1 MTGLTEERTAVEG
14 IAIVG
19 MAGRF
24 PGAADIEAFW
34 RNLREGVES
43 ISSFTDEELL
53 ASGIDPSKLGPNY
66 VRARGVL
73 AGVELFDASF
83 FGINP
88 REAEIID
95 PQHRV
100 FLETAWEAVESA
112 GYNPER
118 YDGAVGVFAGPNVNT
133 YFLHNLYTNPELLEK
148 YGYFEMAVRSRPDL
162 LTTLTS
168 YKLNLKGPSVA
179 VQTACSTSLVAVHM
193 ACQSLLNRECDMAL
207 AGGVSIN
214 LPQRAGYFYQ
224 EGGINSPDGRCR
236 PFDAAANGTVFGN
249 GVGVVL
255 LKRLEEALAD
265 GDTLHAVI
273 RGSAVNNDGSVKV
286 GYTAPGLE
294 GQAAVIAE
302 AQAMAEVE
310 PATIGYVETHGTATS
325 LGDPVEFSALS
336 QVFSGRNIRPRSCA
350 LGSLKANIGHL
361 DTAAGIAGLIKATLA
376 LRHKLLPPSPYFR
389 APNPQIDLSDSP
401 FYLNP
406 EPEAWESEGGRPRRA
421 GVSSFG
427 IGGTNAHVVL
437 EEGPESEPGD
447 EPRREEQLL
456 VLSARSEAALA
467 EATRRLA
474 AHLEGAEG
482 QGQTRASYLADVAH
496 TLQVGRKAWAHRAA
510 VVCRTHADAGRALTS
525 GVGLV
530 RGVSAAGQR
539 PRVVF
544 MFPGQGAQ
552 YAGMCKE
559 LCEREESFRRPFDE
573 AAEALRGAPGG
584 LNICPALWPAEV
596 GEAAEARL
604 RQTQVAQPAL
614 FAVEYALARMWMSW
628 GAEPWA
634 MVGHSV
640 GELVAAVLSGVMSL
654 EEGARLVTAR
664 GRLMQRMAP
673 GAMAAVGLGEGEL
686 RQRIEELKAGAAVSV
701 AAANGP
707 QLSVASGS
715 EEWITR
721 LEAELE
727 KEGVWAKRLRT
738 SHAFHSALMEPA
750 LEPFAAEVGRT
761 RLSAPRVSYVSNVT
775 GGWVTAAEATDAGY
789 WVRHLRGTVKFWQG
803 LETLRR
809 EAGEGAVFLEVGPGE
824 TLSKLARSRADSD
837 EGGGARVVV
846 TLGRMPGGVEGGEV
860 EAVLKAAGELWTAGV
875 ELDWEQIDGG
885 ARRRRVEL
893 PTYPFERQRYWIE
906 PQVGGARGGKGRVPS
921 LKRLPE
927 IADWFYAPVW
937 KQSPAPL
944 PASEAAEDGGAC
956 WLVFED
962 ACGLGASLV
971 SSLRGQGRD
980 VVSVR
985 QGERYRSLGRSEYA
999 LDPGAPADYAEL
1011 LEELERQGRRVG
1023 KVVHL
1028 WGVTSGARCA
1038 DAASVEETLRLARA
1052 AERSGFYSL
1061 LGLAQALGKRR
1072 EGMESPEPFDLTV
1085 VTNNAQAVLGEEL
1098 LYPEKATAA
1107 GPCRVI
1113 PKEYPNVNCRSV
1125 DVTLPASDAERE
1137 WLVGRLAAEA
1147 AARGAGQS
1155 VAYRGRHRWT
1165 QTFEPLPLAP
1175 RAPRPARLRERGVYL
1190 ITGGLGSIGLT
1201 LAGYFARTAR
1211 ARLVL
1216 VGRTGLPE
1224 RGEWERLTQ
1233 TGAAA
1238 KIEKLRE
1245 LEALGAEVLTFGAD
1259 VSDPEAMRAVLERA
1273 AETFGRLDGVV
1284 HAAGV
1289 PGGGLMQLKTAAAA
1303 AEVLAP
1309 KVSGTLVLGALLKD
1323 VPLDFFV
1330 CCSSAL
1336 AVTAPLGQVDYAAA
1350 NAFMDAYAHAST
1362 HARGAFAVSVNWD
1375 AWREGGMAVEAL
1387 AAQQPAAPVEA
1398 FAHPLFDGRLIE
1410 SEASGSREVYVTR
1423 FRGAGHWILDE
1434 HRFEG
1439 RAVMPGTAFLEMARA
1454 AGERFTR
1461 GAATELR
1468 NVVFLSPLV
1477 VGDGEEKEVHTVV
1490 EREGETV
1497 GFRVLG
1503 RSSKSNGAANAWQEH
1518 ARGQLVAAPA
1528 QAPKRYAIEELKRRC
1543 GAQQIDLG
1551 ESNGAN
1557 GRGAHFAFGP
1567 RWKSLKQVHVGA
1579 DELLGRL
1586 ELPEEFAADLEEFG
1600 LHPALLDVA
1609 TGVAARQSGDGFY
1622 LPFSYQRVRL
1632 SGRLPRRL
1640 YSYVRRKGGGREGR
1654 ETLAFDVTLLDE
1666 QGAERVRIEDFILK
1680 RVDGLPTPARA
1691 AAPSEERKPAPA
1703 AVAGG
1708 LSARPVAALTDAA
1721 QPAPGR
1727 LADGISSEEGVEAFA
1742 RILSGEV
1749 PPQVVVVTRDLH
1761 ALLERAE
1768 SFTQAELLEK
1778 AAKTDLPAPSH
1789 PRPALRTAYAAPT
1802 NEVEQ
1807 RLAELWERLLGI
1819 EQVGVNDNFFELG
1832 GHSLLSLQLL
1842 SRLRE
1847 SFQIELSMREVFEAP
1862 TVAELARVVEGV
1874 IMRKIMERIKDLPEA
1889 EAQVLL
1895 QQFQ

>member
-1 MTGLTEERTAVEG
+1 
-14 IAIVG
+14 

-24 PGAADIEAFW
+24 PGAADVEAFW

-100 FLETAWEAVESA
+100 FLETAWEAVEAA
-112 GYNPER
+112 GYDPER

-236 PFDAAANGTVFGN
+236 PFDASANGTVFGN
-249 GVGVVL
+249 GVGVVV
-255 LKRLEEALAD
+255 LKRLEEALAE
-265 GDTLHAVI
+265 GDTIHAVI

-310 PATIGYVETHGTATS
+310 PDTIGYVETHGTATS
-325 LGDPVEFSALS
+325 LGDPIEFSALS
-336 QVFSGRNIRPRSCA
+336 QVFAARPARPRSCA
-350 LGSLKANIGHL
+350 LGSVKANVGHL
-361 DTAAGIAGLIKATLA
+361 DTAAGVAGLIKAALA
-376 LRHKLLPPSPYFR
+376 LRNRVLPPSAYFR
-389 APNPQIDLSDSP
+389 APNPQIDFAGTP

-406 EPEAWESEGGRPRRA
+406 EPEAWECEEGRPRRA
-421 GVSSFG
+421 AVSSFG
-427 IGGTNAHVVL
+427 IGGTNAHVVM
-437 EEGPESEPGD
+437 EEAPEPAPGD
-447 EPRREEQLL
+447 EPRRDRQLL

-474 AHLEGAEG
+474 ARLEGGEG
-482 QGQTRASYLADVAH
+482 QGQTEASYLADVAH
-496 TLQVGRKAWAHRAA
+496 TLQVGRKAWPHRAA
-510 VVCRTHADAGRALTS
+510 LVCRTPADAGRALAG
-525 GVGLV
+525 GVGLL
-530 RGVSAAGQR
+530 RGTSAAGQR

-552 YAGMCKE
+552 YAGMCRE
-559 LCEREESFRRPFDE
+559 LYEREAAFRSAFDE
-573 AAEALRGAPGG
+573 AAAALRSAPGG
-584 LNICPALWPAEV
+584 LDVRGALWPAAED
-596 GEAAEARL
+596 EAAEARL
-604 RQTQVAQPAL
+604 RQTQAAQPAL
-614 FAVEYALARMWMSW
+614 FAVCYALAGMWRGW
-628 GAEPWA
+628 GVEPWA

-640 GELVAAVLSGVMSL
+640 GEFVAAVLSGVMSL
-654 EEGARLVTAR
+654 EDGARLVAAR

-673 GAMAAVGLGEGEL
+673 GAMAAVGLGGDEL
-686 RQRIEELKAGAAVSV
+686 RERIDGLKAGGALSV
-701 AAANGP
+701 AAENGP

-715 EEWITR
+715 EEWVGK
-721 LEAELE
+721 LEAELARD
-727 KEGVWAKRLRT
+727 GVWTKRLRT

-761 RLSAPRVSYVSNVT
+761 HLNAPRLSYVSNVT
-775 GGWVTAAEATDAGY
+775 GGWVTATEATDPGY
-789 WVRHLRGTVKFWQG
+789 WVRHLRGTVRFWQG
-803 LETLRR
+803 LETLRA

-824 TLSKLARSRADSD
+824 TLSKLALARADS
-837 EGGGARVVV
+837 GGGARDAANAPRVVA
-846 TLGRMPGGVEGGEV
+846 TLARTQGGGGEV
-860 EAVLKAAGELWTAGV
+860 EAVLKATGELWTAGV
-875 ELDWEQIDGG
+875 ELDWEKFKGG
-885 ARRRRVEL
+885 ERRRRVEL

-906 PQVGGARGGKGRVPS
+906 PRAGGARGGRAPS
-921 LKRLPE
+921 LKRLTD
-927 IADWFYAPVW
+927 ITDWFYAPVW

-944 PASEAAEDGGAC
+944 PAPAAAEDDGAC

-962 ACGLGASLV
+962 ACGLGATLAGG
-971 SSLRGQGRD
+971 LRGQGRD

-985 QGERYRSLGRSEYA
+985 RGERYRSLGRSEYA
-999 LDPGAPADYAEL
+999 LDPGAAAGYEEL

-1028 WGVTSGARCA
+1028 WGVTGGAGCA
-1038 DAASVEETLRLARA
+1038 DAAGVEESLRLARE

-1061 LGLAQALGKRR
+1061 LWLAQALGKGR
-1072 EGMESPEPFDLTV
+1072 EGAESPAPCDITV
-1085 VTNNAQAVLGEEL
+1085 VTSNAQAVLGEDL
-1098 LYPEKATAA
+1098 LYPEKATAW

-1113 PKEYPNVNCRSV
+1113 PKEYPNVNCRGV
-1125 DVTLPASDAERE
+1125 DVTTPASDAERE
-1137 WLVGRLAAEA
+1137 WLAGRLAAETG
-1147 AARGAGQS
+1147 ARGGEQT

-1165 QTFEPLPLAP
+1165 QTFEPLPLAA
-1175 RAPRPARLRERGVYL
+1175 RAARPARLRERGVYL

-1201 LAGYFARTAR
+1201 LADYLARTAR

-1216 VGRTGLPE
+1216 VGRTPLPE

-1233 TGAAA
+1233 TGGDADGVVS
-1238 KIEKLRE
+1238 KVEKVRE
-1245 LEALGAEVLTFGAD
+1245 LEAMGAEVLTFAAD
-1259 VSDPEAMRAVLERA
+1259 VTDPEAMRAVLGAA
-1273 AETFGRLDGVV
+1273 AERFGRLDGVV

-1289 PGGGLMQLKTAAAA
+1289 AGGGLMQLKTEGAA

-1309 KVSGTLVLGALLKD
+1309 KVAGTLVLGALLKD
-1323 VPLDFFV
+1323 APPDFFV

-1375 AWREGGMAVEAL
+1375 AWREGGMAVKAGAAQPPAAAVEAL
-1387 AAQQPAAPVEA
+1387 
-1398 FAHPLFDGRLIE
+1398 AHPLFEGRLVE
-1410 SEASGSREVYVTR
+1410 PGASGARGVYVTR
-1423 FRGAGHWILDE
+1423 FRGTQQWILDE

-1439 RAVMPGTAFLEMARA
+1439 RAVVPGTAFLEMARA
-1454 AGERFTR
+1454 AGEHFTR
-1461 GAATELR
+1461 GALTELR
-1468 NVVFLSPLV
+1468 NVVFLSPLF

-1490 EREGETV
+1490 EREGEAV
-1497 GFRVLG
+1497 AFRVLG
-1503 RSSKSNGAANAWQEH
+1503 RASKSDGAAESWQEH
-1518 ARGQLVAAPA
+1518 ARGQLVAASAP
-1528 QAPKRYAIEELKRRC
+1528 APKRYAIEELKRRC

-1567 RWKSLKQVHVGA
+1567 RWKSLKQVHAGA

-1586 ELPEEFAADLEEFG
+1586 ELPEEFAADLELFG

-1609 TGVAARQSGDGFY
+1609 TGVAARKSGGGFY

-1640 YSYVRRKGGGREGR
+1640 YSYVRRKGGGHDGR
-1654 ETLAFDVTLLDE
+1654 ETLAFDVALLDE
-1666 QGAERVRIEDFILK
+1666 QGAERVVIEDFILK
-1680 RVDGLPTPARA
+1680 RVDGLPAPAPNG
-1691 AAPSEERKPAPA
+1691 APTGERSPAPA

-1708 LSARPVAALTDAA
+1708 LSARPAAAAADAA
-1721 QPAPGR
+1721 QPALGR
-1727 LADGISSEEGVEAFA
+1727 LADGISSEEGAEAFA
-1742 RILSGEV
+1742 RILAGEV

-1761 ALLERAE
+1761 ALSERAE

-1778 AAKTDLPAPSH
+1778 AVQTDLTEPRH
-1789 PRPALRTAYAAPT
+1789 PRPALRTAYAAPA

-1807 RLAELWERLLGI
+1807 RLAELWERLLGV

-1847 SFQIELSMREVFEAP
+1847 SFQIELTMREVFEAP
-1862 TVAELARVVEGV
+1862 TVAELARVVEAV
-1874 IMRKIMERIKDLPEA
+1874 IMRKIMDRIKDLPEA